1 MSDFRLVS
9 PPVLAGAKIL
19 RDEHLRRDVGRHQLG
34 WAAARVVVVD
44 AEGRSPVEWTA
55 APAAPG
61 ASGAP
66 QPGTAQSG
74 PRLRTVAAR
83 DLAAAPP
90 PDAVLLGE
98 AESLTYWAVRGAPD
112 EAAADGPSQWLN
124 LYSVGA
130 ELPAFEAAVMAA
142 AVALLSW
149 HDNARF
155 CARDGSPTHPRNAG
169 WARVCE
175 AGQHEEYPRTDPAVI
190 CLVHDGADRVL
201 LARQRTWPADRFSV
215 LAGFVEAGESLEACV
230 AREIAEEVGVDV
242 SGISYLGSQAWP
254 FPRSL
259 MIGFHAVAD
268 PRQPIRLDDKEIAEA
283 RWVHRHDLD
292 GALARNDW
300 AAATDAD
307 RGQLLLPGRL
317 SIARTMID
325 SWAAA
330 VTSRH

>member
-1 MSDFRLVS
+1 MSDFRLVR
-9 PPVLAGAKIL
+9 PPVLAGATIL
-19 RDEHLRRDVGRHQLG
+19 RDEHLRRDATRHQAG

-44 AEGRSPVEWTA
+44 AEGRSPVDWTA
-55 APAAPG
+55 APADPSSSAT
-61 ASGAP
+61 
-66 QPGTAQSG
+66 PGTSG
-74 PRLRTVAAR
+74 SSRTEPRLRTIAAM
-83 DLAAAPP
+83 DLADDPP
-90 PDAVLLGE
+90 PNAVLLGE
-98 AESLTYWAVRGAPD
+98 AESVTYWAVRGSRATAAPGD
-112 EAAADGPSQWLN
+112 ASRWLN
-124 LYSVGA
+124 LYTVGA
-130 ELPAFEAAVMAA
+130 ELPVGEAAVMAA

-149 HDNARF
+149 HDNAQF
-155 CARDGSPTHPRNAG
+155 CSRDGSPTHLRNAG

-190 CLVHDGADRVL
+190 CLVHDDADRLL
-201 LARQRTWPADRFSV
+201 LARQRTWPAGRFSV

-242 SGISYLGSQAWP
+242 SDISYLGSQAWP

-283 RWVHRHDLD
+283 RWVHRDDLD
-292 GALARNDW
+292 RALTRNDW

-330 VTSRH
+330 VTSR